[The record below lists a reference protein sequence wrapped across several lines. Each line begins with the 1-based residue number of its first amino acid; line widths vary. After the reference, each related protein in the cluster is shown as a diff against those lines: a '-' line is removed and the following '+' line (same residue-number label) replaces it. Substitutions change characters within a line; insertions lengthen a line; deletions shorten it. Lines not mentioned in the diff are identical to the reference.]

1 MHYLLPLMNTLCLF
15 ITSAGFGLKMTA
27 LECVSIWYL
36 EGWKEDGSVGI
47 EEIGSVG
54 AIGTKEGKETS
65 EDETG
70 SMLGIT

>member
-1 MHYLLPLMNTLCLF
+1 
-15 ITSAGFGLKMTA
+15 MTA